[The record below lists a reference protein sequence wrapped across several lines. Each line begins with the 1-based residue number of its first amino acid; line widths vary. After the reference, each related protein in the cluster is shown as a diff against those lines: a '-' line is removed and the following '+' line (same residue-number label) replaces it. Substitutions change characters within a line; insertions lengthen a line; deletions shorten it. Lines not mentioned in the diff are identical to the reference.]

1 MRRLYQAAEAAE
13 KLVTDFLFPST
24 SRKRHIKTTS
34 LLPISGTFN
43 EEQISS
49 IKMIL
54 GCKGAPPYMIH
65 GPPGTGKTR
74 TMVEAILQLYKYHKN
89 ARILVCAPSNSAADY
104 ILEKLLAQQDVE
116 FRENEIF
123 RLNASARP
131 YEDVKP

>member
-65 GPPGTGKTR
+65 GPQ
-74 TMVEAILQLYKYHKN
+74 V
-89 ARILVCAPSNSAADY
+89 
-104 ILEKLLAQQDVE
+104 
-116 FRENEIF
+116 RE
-123 RLNASARP
+123 RQGQW
-131 YEDVKP
+131 